1 MAEGVRRV
9 VALVGKA
16 LLMLVVLVSGAWG
29 VLALGYRAPG
39 GVLGKVVLV
48 AAWLA
53 LMIAVLVLLWRGRLA
68 LAALVH
74 VAAYAL
80 LLLWWTQLAPSSTRA
95 WAADVAQALT
105 STREGDRVTLHNVRN
120 FDWRSAT
127 DFTPRWET
135 RSYALDRLERIDMI
149 LSYWSN
155 ASIAHMI
162 VSFGF
167 DDGEHVAFSVE
178 IRREQHEEFS
188 EIAGFFKQYE
198 LSVIAADERDVVAV
212 RTNVRGEDGYLYRI
226 ELAPDARRALFL
238 AYLDEA
244 NDIAAHPRFY
254 NTISAN
260 CTTLVFHML
269 KQIVGHLP
277 LDYRLL
283 ATGYLPEYVYKVGG
297 LDDSVPLAELTR
309 RGRFTERAKRAG
321 AGDDF
326 SAAIRDGE
334 GG

>member
-9 VALVGKA
+9 VTLVGKA

-39 GVLGKVVLV
+39 GVFGKVVLV
-48 AAWLA
+48 AVWLA
-53 LMIAVLVLLWRGRLA
+53 LMIAVLVLLWRGRVA
-68 LAALVH
+68 MAALVH

-95 WAADVAQALT
+95 WAADVAETLT

-120 FDWRSAT
+120 FVWRSNT

-135 RSYALDRLERIDMI
+135 RSYALDRLERVDMI

-226 ELAPDARRALFL
+226 ELAPEARRALFL

-244 NDIAAHPRFY
+244 NDIAARPRFY

-283 ATGYLPEYVYKVGG
+283 ATGYLPEYVHKVGG

-309 RGRFTERAKRAG
+309 RGHFTQRAKRAG
-321 AGDDF
+321 TGADF
-326 SAAIRDGE
+326 SAAIRDGGVE
-334 GG
+334 